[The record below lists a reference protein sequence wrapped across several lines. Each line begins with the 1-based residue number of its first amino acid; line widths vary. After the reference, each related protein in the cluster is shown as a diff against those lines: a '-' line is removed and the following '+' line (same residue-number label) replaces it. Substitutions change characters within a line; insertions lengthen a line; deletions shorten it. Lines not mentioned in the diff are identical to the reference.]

1 MDQWVTQS
9 DIKIQGSRLP
19 TPPIFGK
26 SKRVSIR
33 SAMKFA
39 SSGDTHAIKELNSRE
54 SQRRQA
60 FTPVIGG
67 QNQRTGSQDSVQNM
81 KPKLEE
87 KPSEL
92 KVRD

>member
-1 MDQWVTQS
+1 
-9 DIKIQGSRLP
+9 
-19 TPPIFGK
+19 
-26 SKRVSIR
+26 
-33 SAMKFA
+33 MKFA
-39 SSGDTHAIKELNSRE
+39 SSGETHAIKELNSRE

-92 KVRD
+92 KVRDWMLFNCNNQELKGVDLNRQLSDLKNNLIDV